1 MARGNI
7 KVTTRVT
14 KSSKKKSST
23 TPSSNTTKILTRS
36 TGQPKDKNNN
46 NNNDH
51 NDNGEVGD
59 NDEVILDDSETTIKL
74 VIGQEFILSKFNS
87 YEEIPDV
94 GLIGIAGKAGTGEDE
109 IIKLMRNQLFEPNT
123 DADGLPL
130 LKCALD
136 LHRLLMNGSVSLHL
150 KAIATAKYGST
161 EPNYLSVSSFKHQY
175 KAINTV
181 FAGHFNTKRSGKGKC
196 SNRYCP
202 SKAKKKLNKGNY
214 VCVCCANIWEFGDCG
229 KVCDKELCRRIHEI
243 EWAIELWIRKY
254 YDQKK

>member
-23 TPSSNTTKILTRS
+23 TPSSNTTKIVTRS
-36 TGQPKDKNNN
+36 TKQPKDNNNN

-59 NDEVILDDSETTIKL
+59 NDEVILDDSETKL
-74 VIGQEFILSKFNS
+74 VIGQEFILSQYNS
-87 YEEIPDV
+87 YEEMFKYLPHV
-94 GLIGIAGKAGTGEDE
+94 GLIGIAAKAGTGEDE

-150 KAIATAKYGST
+150 KAIAEAKYGST
-161 EPNYLSVSSFKHQY
+161 ITLSNNYF
-175 KAINTV
+175 
-181 FAGHFNTKRSGKGKC
+181 
-196 SNRYCP
+196 
-202 SKAKKKLNKGNY
+202 
-214 VCVCCANIWEFGDCG
+214 
-229 KVCDKELCRRIHEI
+229 
-243 EWAIELWIRKY
+243 
-254 YDQKK
+254 

>member
-23 TPSSNTTKILTRS
+23 TPSSNTTKIVTRS
-36 TGQPKDKNNN
+36 TKQPKDNNNN
-46 NNNDH
+46 NNNDQ

-74 VIGQEFILSKFNS
+74 VIGEEFIVSKFNS
-87 YEEIPDV
+87 YEEMFKHLLDV

-150 KAIATAKYGST
+150 KAIAKAKYGST
-161 EPNYLSVSSFKHQY
+161 ITLSNNYF
-175 KAINTV
+175 
-181 FAGHFNTKRSGKGKC
+181 
-196 SNRYCP
+196 
-202 SKAKKKLNKGNY
+202 
-214 VCVCCANIWEFGDCG
+214 
-229 KVCDKELCRRIHEI
+229 
-243 EWAIELWIRKY
+243 
-254 YDQKK
+254 